1 MTGASTLT
9 WFRDAVTVLSALR
22 VVHYPL
28 LDCGD
33 LGVDPRVDGT
43 PRPPTDHAHQGV
55 APTLLLDDKGTSI
68 ISKASILT
76 NLTSTHIRSTTRD
89 NHTVPRIQICYTWI
103 YTYSPMS
110 IVKP

>member
-1 MTGASTLT
+1 MTGASTIT
-9 WFRDAVTVLSALR
+9 WFRDAVTVLSALC

-33 LGVDPRVDGT
+33 SGVDPRVDGA

-68 ISKASILT
+68 IPKASIFA
-76 NLTSTHIRSTTRD
+76 NLTSTHIRSTRQEAITQSQEFKYA
-89 NHTVPRIQICYTWI
+89 TLG
-103 YTYSPMS
+103 S
-110 IVKP
+110 ILTLLCLW